1 MTAEGRLLLRAA
13 PSRATYVR
21 PPAVPH
27 HGRVTSALLYDSA
40 TAQPAWST
48 PYVNLWRW
56 RGLLRLMATRDL
68 VGRYR
73 RSVLG
78 VLWTVL
84 NPLLTTAVLF
94 VVFSEFFRFQI
105 PGVPFVVYLL
115 SGVLVVTFVQQ
126 GILGV
131 GHSLLN
137 HAPLLTRVYVPPEV
151 VAAAHAASIG
161 VNLAVTLVPLLVF
174 QLVLGVG
181 IPITV
186 LVVPVLVLLMF
197 GFVLGLGLVL
207 AVLAIRFRDVLDL
220 AGVTLVLLAY
230 ATPTFY
236 PIDIVPESYR
246 SLFALNPAYWYLDVF
261 RHLVYG
267 GDLGNVKA
275 WAVCLACSIVS
286 LVVGTRLFSALWPRS
301 VTSL

>member
-1 MTAEGRLLLRAA
+1 VT
-13 PSRATYVR
+13 
-21 PPAVPH
+21 
-27 HGRVTSALLYDSA
+27 TSALYDSA
-40 TAQPAWST
+40 TAAPTWTT

-56 RGLLRLMATRDL
+56 RGLLRLMAVRDL

-78 VLWTVL
+78 VLWTIL

-105 PGVPFVVYLL
+105 PGVPFIVYLL

-131 GHSLLN
+131 GNSLVN
-137 HAPLLTRVYVPPEV
+137 HAPLLTRVYMPPEI
-151 VAAAHAASIG
+151 VAAAHAASIA
-161 VNLAVTLVPLLVF
+161 VNLTVTLLPLLVF
-174 QLVLGVG
+174 QVVLGVG
-181 IPITV
+181 IPVTV
-186 LVVPVLVLLMF
+186 LVVPVLLVLMLA
-197 GFVLGLGLVL
+197 FVLGIGLVL
-207 AVLAIRFRDVLDL
+207 AVLSIRLRDLLDL
-220 AGVTLVLLAY
+220 VGVALVLLSY

-236 PIDIVPESYR
+236 PISIVPDSYR
-246 SLFALNPAYWYLDVF
+246 SILALNPVFWYLDTF

-267 GDLGNVKA
+267 GDLGTLRG
-275 WAVCLACSIVS
+275 WTVCLLCAAVS
-286 LVVGTRLFSALWPRS
+286 LVVGTRAFAALWPRS

>member
-1 MTAEGRLLLRAA
+1 M
-13 PSRATYVR
+13 
-21 PPAVPH
+21 PH
-27 HGRVTSALLYDSA
+27 DGRVTSVYDSA
-40 TAQPAWST
+40 TVRTTWTT

-56 RGLLRLMATRDL
+56 RGLLRLMAVRDL

-94 VVFSEFFRFQI
+94 LVFSEFFRFQI
-105 PGVPFVVYLL
+105 PGVPFIVYLL

-131 GHSLLN
+131 GHSLVN

-161 VNLAVTLVPLLVF
+161 VNLCVTLIPLLVF
-174 QLVLGVG
+174 QVALGVG
-181 IPITV
+181 VPLTV
-186 LVVPVLVLLMF
+186 LLVPVLVLLMF
-197 GFVLGLGLVL
+197 GFVLGVGLVL

-236 PIDIVPESYR
+236 PVEIVPEAYR
-246 SLFALNPAYWYLDVF
+246 SVLALNPAFWYLDVF

-267 GDLGNVKA
+267 GDLGSLRA
-275 WAVCLACSIVS
+275 WLICLGCAVVS
-286 LVVGTRLFSALWPRS
+286 LVLGTRVFTALWPRS

>member
-1 MTAEGRLLLRAA
+1 M
-13 PSRATYVR
+13 ATV
-21 PPAVPH
+21 
-27 HGRVTSALLYDSA
+27 YDSD
-40 TAQPAWST
+40 TARTTWST

-56 RGLLRLMATRDL
+56 RGLLQLLAVRDL

-78 VLWTVL
+78 ILWTVL

-94 VVFSEFFRFQI
+94 VVFSAFFRFQV
-105 PGVPFVVYLL
+105 PDVPFIVYLL

-131 GHSLLN
+131 GNSLVN

-161 VNLAVTLVPLLVF
+161 VNMTVTLVPLLVL
-174 QLVLGVG
+174 QLALGVG
-181 IPITV
+181 IPWTV
-186 LVVPVLVLLMF
+186 LLLPVLITLMF
-197 GFVLGLGLVL
+197 GFVLGLGLL
-207 AVLAIRFRDVLDL
+207 IAVMAIRFRDILDL

-236 PIDIVPESYR
+236 PVEIVPEAYR
-246 SLFALNPAYWYLDVF
+246 AVLALNPAFWYLDLF
-261 RHLVYG
+261 RNLVYG
-267 GDLGNVKA
+267 GDLGSAQA
-275 WAVCLACSIVS
+275 WLICLACAGVS
-286 LVVGTRLFSALWPRS
+286 LVLGTRLFSALWPRS
-301 VTSL
+301 VTAL

>member
-1 MTAEGRLLLRAA
+1 MTA
-13 PSRATYVR
+13 PTV
-21 PPAVPH
+21 
-27 HGRVTSALLYDSA
+27 YDSA
-40 TAQPAWST
+40 TAQTTWAT

-56 RGLLRLMATRDL
+56 RGLLRLMAVRDL

-84 NPLLTTAVLF
+84 NPLLTTAVLWL
-94 VVFSEFFRFQI
+94 VFSEFFRFQI
-105 PGVPFVVYLL
+105 PGVPFIVYLL

-131 GHSLLN
+131 GNSLVN

-161 VNLAVTLVPLLVF
+161 VNLVVTLVPLLLF
-174 QLVLGVG
+174 QLLLGVG
-181 IPITV
+181 VPVTV
-186 LVVPVLVLLMF
+186 FLVPVLVLLMF
-197 GFVLGLGLVL
+197 AFVLGLGLVL

-236 PIDIVPESYR
+236 PVEIVPESYR
-246 SLFALNPAYWYLDVF
+246 GVLALNPAYWYLDVF

-267 GDLGNVKA
+267 GDLASLKA
-275 WAVCLACSIVS
+275 WLICLVCAGAS
-286 LVVGTRLFSALWPRS
+286 LLLGTRVFTALWPRS

>member
-1 MTAEGRLLLRAA
+1 MTATL
-13 PSRATYVR
+13 V
-21 PPAVPH
+21 
-27 HGRVTSALLYDSA
+27 YDSD
-40 TAQPAWST
+40 TARASWST
-48 PYVNLWRW
+48 PYINLWRW
-56 RGLLRLMATRDL
+56 RGLLRLMAVRDL

-94 VVFSEFFRFQI
+94 LVFSEFFRFQI
-105 PGVPFVVYLL
+105 PGVPFIVYLL

-131 GHSLLN
+131 GHSLVN

-161 VNLAVTLVPLLVF
+161 VNLLVTLLPLLLF
-174 QLVLGVG
+174 QLLLGVG
-181 IPITV
+181 IPWTV
-186 LVVPVLVLLMF
+186 LVLPVLVTLMF
-197 GFVLGLGLVL
+197 AFVLGLGLLLSV
-207 AVLAIRFRDVLDL
+207 VAIRFRDVLDL

-236 PIDIVPESYR
+236 PIEIVPEAYR
-246 SLFALNPAYWYLDVF
+246 AVLALNPAFWYLDVF

-267 GDLGNVKA
+267 GDLGSLLA
-275 WAVCLACSIVS
+275 WAICVGCAAVS
-286 LVVGTRLFSALWPRS
+286 LLLGTRVFTALWPRS